1 MRTPLGR
8 VRGLGSAKEGTGHFW
23 HQRLTGAALAVLAIL
38 FVILVIVLAGKP
50 YPEVVAILA
59 NPFVA
64 LLMVLMIGTGVWH
77 MKLGMQIII
86 EDYLHGGLKIV
97 ALVANMFFA
106 VAVGVATILAFLK
119 ISFGG

>member
-23 HQRLTGAALAVLAIL
+23 HQRLTGAALAILVVLFLI
-38 FVILVIVLAGKP
+38 VVIVLAGKP
-50 YPEVVAILA
+50 YSDVVATLA

-64 LLMVLMIGTGVWH
+64 LLMILMIGTGVWH

-97 ALVANMFFA
+97 ALTANMFFA

>member
-50 YPEVVAILA
+50 YPEVVATLA
-59 NPFVA
+59 NSFVA